1 MADSKSEALTNL
13 IQSIASATGWVQHV
27 VELNTALQPF
37 LADGLNLDA
46 KIAEQRRALDQL
58 KSDAASVIAKLT
70 AAAGGAANS

>member
-37 LADGLNLDA
+37 LADGLNLDTA
-46 KIAEQRRALDQL
+46 KFVE
-58 KSDAASVIAKLT
+58 KLSNV
-70 AAAGGAANS
+70 AG